1 MVSRHPREVHLT
13 DKFLY
18 LLIQYKSPKVW
29 NQVNNAI
36 GVYLE
41 PRKKHFT
48 LTAPQAKSPQ
58 ITEQTHWVIQGL
70 EDSYSQIPS
79 RQTANREA

>member
-1 MVSRHPREVHLT
+1 MNPAHAVATISSKRPTMVSRHHREVHLT
-13 DKFLY
+13 DKCLY

-36 GVYLE
+36 GVYLQ
-41 PRKKHFT
+41 PKKKHFT

-58 ITEQTHWVIQGL
+58 ITEQTH
-70 EDSYSQIPS
+70 
-79 RQTANREA
+79 